1 MAEQRLIDANKEVI
15 RAYEDIPEP
24 YSDVLISFLRGC
36 EPIDPESLP
45 IVQQLREALSKAVA
59 EKETAEALLAEYS
72 GVDFCKTIKTCFG
85 YPLDKVQ
92 QLVEADKEGRCVVF
106 PCKPSDVTVYQLR
119 GKKHALGRGVHPRHI
134 SCAVVWSDGRY
145 KLEHQGMEPCRDVD
159 FGKTWFLSEEEA
171 KAASTSKGDDPD
183 ESTQKAS
190 GERIPRC

>member
-1 MAEQRLIDANKEVI
+1 MNAEPS
-15 RAYEDIPEP
+15 DIT
-24 YSDVLISFLRGC
+24 YA
-36 EPIDPESLP
+36 IDPETLP
-45 IVQQLREALSKAVA
+45 IVKQLRAELERVKAELDA
-59 EKETAEALLAEYS
+59 ARELLAEYS